1 MQFRSALWKNNL
13 GSFCSATTRLKVE
26 AQGSNSLRN
35 DEAMLCKCGE
45 SINMCHRNSHLSGLP
60 IIIVLFHA
68 CVEDNLISPIVG
80 RYVVVA
86 VYWWDWVVQL
96 NRPTLYFPIRHS
108 ARSSG
113 RYARVATDCSLGIE
127 SLLQIVLITV
137 ENTLW
142 QLWTVKQ
149 GQERMLAAF
158 PHDFAQQLQAEGVA
172 WQLFLIRKG
181 HDHHAN
187 CLHT

>member
-68 CVEDNLISPIVG
+68 CVEDNF
-80 RYVVVA
+80 
-86 VYWWDWVVQL
+86 
-96 NRPTLYFPIRHS
+96 THS
-108 ARSSG
+108 WKVCSSRSILMGLSG
-113 RYARVATDCSLGIE
+113 
-127 SLLQIVLITV
+127 
-137 ENTLW
+137 
-142 QLWTVKQ
+142 
-149 GQERMLAAF
+149 AA
-158 PHDFAQQLQAEGVA
+158 Q
-172 WQLFLIRKG
+172 
-181 HDHHAN
+181 
-187 CLHT
+187 